1 MPIKNDKYVMTE
13 AEHNRLCRRAELQ
26 LAISNAIALTRYSM
40 QSGNFGHLDDLDEA
54 VVLTQM
60 ASERALKL

>member
-1 MPIKNDKYVMTE
+1 MPIKNDRYVMTE

-26 LAISNAIALTRYSM
+26 LAISNAITLARQMET
-40 QSGNFGHLDDLDEA
+40 GNFGHLDDLDEVA
-54 VVLTQM
+54 VLTRM

>member
-26 LAISNAIALTRYSM
+26 LAISNAIALARQTDT
-40 QSGNFGHLDDLDEA
+40 GNFGHLDYFDEV
-54 VVLTQM
+54 VVLTRM